1 MHTFH
6 KVKCSRGQTAE
17 EQGSNSHEWAEQ
29 GNSNEKVFCVQ
40 TQCEGLGVSAA
51 AKLKSTSQ
59 AFLIQLLLQIVSV
72 TSHDLAWLTLLVYH
86 QCLWALC
93 SQGVTRT
100 APLSMPSVLCQRKYL
115 VAAAVLEVSGSPVW
129 PASTLLG
136 NARLKG

>member
-72 TSHDLAWLTLLVYH
+72 TLHDLAWLTLLVYH

-93 SQGVTRT
+93 SQGVTCT
-100 APLSMPSVLCQRKYL
+100 A
-115 VAAAVLEVSGSPVW
+115 EI
-129 PASTLLG
+129 
-136 NARLKG
+136 RLKKPSIKNKILLFSSH